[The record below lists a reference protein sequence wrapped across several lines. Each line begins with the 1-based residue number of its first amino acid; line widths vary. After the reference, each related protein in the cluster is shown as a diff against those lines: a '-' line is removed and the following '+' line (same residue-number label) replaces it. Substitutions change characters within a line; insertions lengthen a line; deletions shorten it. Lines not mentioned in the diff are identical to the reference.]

1 MTMQK
6 YCKILLIILVP
17 LIVYL
22 MSFGILIYDS
32 DFYTG
37 LTEEYSSL
45 DASQMNKDMV
55 EYFKT
60 GSISSGFNEFSA
72 VELVHLEDVRVVIN
86 KLIVLLM
93 MLVVLFLVLLRFVED
108 KREVLFY
115 GGVITVVIPV
125 IFLLP
130 FDLLFEKM
138 HGVFFA
144 SGTWIFS
151 ADALLVNLYPV
162 GFFFSFAKSII
173 LGGFC
178 LGLVITAFSSKLY
191 SLPQ

>member
-60 GSISSGFNEFSA
+60 GSISSGFTEFSA

-93 MLVVLFLVLLRFVED
+93 ILVVLFLVMLRFVEN
-108 KREVLFY
+108 KREILFY
-115 GGVITVVIPV
+115 GGIITVVIPV

-138 HGVFFA
+138 HGLFFT

-151 ADALLVNLYPV
+151 
-162 GFFFSFAKSII
+162 
-173 LGGFC
+173 
-178 LGLVITAFSSKLY
+178 
-191 SLPQ
+191 

>member
-1 MTMQK
+1 MIMQK

-60 GSISSGFNEFSA
+60 GTGSSGFNGFSEN
-72 VELVHLEDVRVVIN
+72 ELTHLEDVRVVIN
-86 KLIVLLM
+86 RLIVLLM
-93 MLVVLFLVLLRFVED
+93 ILVVLFLVMLRFVEN

-115 GGVITVVIPV
+115 GGVITVVIPI

-138 HGVFFA
+138 HGLFFA

-162 GFFFSFAKSII
+162 NFFFSFAKSII